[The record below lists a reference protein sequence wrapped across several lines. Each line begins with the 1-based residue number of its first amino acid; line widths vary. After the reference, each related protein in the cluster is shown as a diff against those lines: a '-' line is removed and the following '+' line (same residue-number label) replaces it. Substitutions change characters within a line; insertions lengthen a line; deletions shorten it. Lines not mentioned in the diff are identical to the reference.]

1 MKRLLL
7 PLLAALAL
15 PTAANADIFPNLK
28 TQPQNFNEWFHIG
41 VISGSGGK
49 LCTMWVAGDLTF
61 ERAKYYRDGMF
72 KGYKKEGERG
82 KEVFIAGFNQ
92 GIESMKKLPNNDPKY
107 ATLKNKFDKCD
118 KLKIK

>member
-1 MKRLLL
+1 MKSLLL
-7 PLLAALAL
+7 PLLAALVL
-15 PTAANADIFPNLK
+15 PTAVKADFFPNLE

-49 LCTMWVAGDLTF
+49 LCTMWAAGDLTF

-92 GIESMKKLPNNDPKY
+92 GIENMKKYPSMIPNMQP
-107 ATLKNKFDKCD
+107 
-118 KLKIK
+118 LKINLINATN